1 MFILNMGINNNDI
14 EINDKNKIKLN
25 ISNFPN
31 NISNGNNTSI
41 KNSNKMFM
49 MEKINGK
56 ENYKIDG
63 NLKWNVN
70 NKLIFYF
77 NK

>member
-1 MFILNMGINNNDI
+1 MGINNNDI